1 MELDRKQFMAFPKEI
16 KDCLKNCGVE
26 KVEFNLKYTDKL
38 LGKPISEFLP
48 VMVSELTD
56 NCVEKGAKNIYIIL
70 TDNSLTVEDDV
81 VEQHPE
87 KTLKLLNKIK
97 ISGNEKT
104 IPGCKPCGG
113 VGIAKIVMGCLD
125 KFGGNLAYSI
135 NSGRIVAEATWQ

>member
-87 KTLKLLNKIK
+87 KTLKLLN
-97 ISGNEKT
+97 
-104 IPGCKPCGG
+104 
-113 VGIAKIVMGCLD
+113 
-125 KFGGNLAYSI
+125 
-135 NSGRIVAEATWQ
+135 